1 MLRVIGILSAMKRW
15 KMAIL
20 LTCLIPLLLVVLLY
34 TFHWVGNFL
43 FNKPEQIKFW
53 HEKVQNVFAD
63 VKVGLTKEEVL
74 KIANAHNW
82 PKNLVYIRASEIQLH
97 TPFEFPASNWI
108 IVFDFSDGKLIY
120 AKVRSKSSPESYSE
134 SYIPQG
140 APKDI
145 ALSRASPE

>member
-1 MLRVIGILSAMKRW
+1 
-15 KMAIL
+15 MAIL

-43 FNKPEQIKFW
+43 FNKPEQIEFW

-82 PKNLVYIRASEIQLH
+82 PKNLVYIGASKIRLH

-108 IVFDFSDGKLIY
+108 IVFDFSDGKLTY
-120 AKVRSKSSPESYSE
+120 AKVRGESSPDSPYR
-134 SYIPQG
+134 PQG
-140 APKDI
+140 APEDI